1 MRAFFALELPA
12 ELVMQVASWRDRQFP
27 ASGRPVPPANFHI
40 TLAFLG
46 SLPVAA
52 LERLETSVDGWL
64 AEHPLCGDT
73 LLLDRLGYWPRPGV
87 YWLGASAWPEG
98 LTQLARKLGRLGS
111 AVGAPRER
119 RSLQPHVTLFRSCD
133 RAPPAPSGLPAF
145 RFAYSHFTLFE
156 SQRGRAGMHYRPLRH
171 WQLETAPG

>member
-1 MRAFFALELPA
+1 MKLVALLFDNPSQLVVLLIHLFQSFGELA
-12 ELVMQVASWRDRQFP
+12 LGVL
-27 ASGRPVPPANFHI
+27 GN
-40 TLAFLG
+40 AFL
-46 SLPVAA
+46 
-52 LERLETSVDGWL
+52 L
-64 AEHPLCGDT
+64 AEIVG